1 MKNQINFTNV
11 RNLIGLIGNLSKYR
25 KTQLI
30 QLLILILM
38 GGIAEFISLGAIVP
52 FLAILIDTQQALD
65 IPFVV
70 FVLDVININP
80 SDDIYKQI
88 TILFIFVIIIS
99 NIIRFLLLTTIMKF
113 NFSLGHDLGIKIYR
127 NSLNTPYAECVLRN
141 SSEIVG
147 GINKLE
153 HLTWIVLSIIN
164 AMSGVIMIFF
174 IFITILLISP
184 VFASTLFLSLFA
196 VYSIFFLISKNK
208 LKKSSFIIGENSNKR
223 VQLIQEGLGSIRDI
237 LLNHNQLVFLNQFKE
252 IDLEMRNAQISN
264 SIIGASPRFI
274 IEAFAMV
281 AIVLIAYFSISNNN
295 TSTAYIVST
304 LGALT
309 LGLQRLVPLAQHVYS
324 GWTQFSGNKNILND
338 VMKLAKS
345 SKLGEMD
352 KTVKSIS
359 FNRAIEFKNV
369 SFFYN
374 NNESLVVDNVNFLIK
389 KGTMVGLI
397 GATGSGKTTIVDLLS
412 TLLNPTNGEILV
424 DNSPLNDNFY
434 FKWKEKITY
443 VSQHIY
449 LLDASFA
456 QNIAFGLSNNE
467 IDLNIVKS
475 VADQAQIS
483 KFIENNN
490 NGYQTIIGENG
501 VFLSG
506 GQKQRIGIARAL
518 YKNSQILIFDEAT
531 SALDSETEENII
543 LSIKN
548 FKKDIT
554 IIIIS
559 HRSTTMKYCDSIYK
573 ITDGKVTKEQ

>member
-559 HRSTTMKYCDSIYK
+559 HRATTMKYCDSIYK

>member
-30 QLLILILM
+30 QLLILMLM

-559 HRSTTMKYCDSIYK
+559 HRATTMKYCDSIYK

>member
-30 QLLILILM
+30 QLLILMLM

-352 KTVKSIS
+352 KIVKSIS

-559 HRSTTMKYCDSIYK
+559 HRATTMKYCDSIYK

>member
-1 MKNQINFTNV
+1 
-11 RNLIGLIGNLSKYR
+11 
-25 KTQLI
+25 
-30 QLLILILM
+30 M

-559 HRSTTMKYCDSIYK
+559 HRATTMKYCDSIYK

>member
-389 KGTMVGLI
+389 KVTMVGLI

-559 HRSTTMKYCDSIYK
+559 HRATTMKYCDSIYK

>member
-30 QLLILILM
+30 QLLILMLM

-352 KTVKSIS
+352 KKVKSIS

-559 HRSTTMKYCDSIYK
+559 HRATTMKYCDSIYK